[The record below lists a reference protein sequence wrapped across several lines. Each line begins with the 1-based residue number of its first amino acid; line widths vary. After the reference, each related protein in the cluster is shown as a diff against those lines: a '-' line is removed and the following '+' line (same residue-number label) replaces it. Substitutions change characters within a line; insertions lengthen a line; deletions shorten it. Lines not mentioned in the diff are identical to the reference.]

1 VGNEPAA
8 LVNTLLELEGDAAVR
23 VVGLRMA
30 GGEAELPEADPRRL
44 ELLLRTVDGLAKPT
58 VAVAR
63 GELVGAAVGL
73 VAACDVALA
82 SREAGFAVRDVR
94 SGRVPAVIAPY
105 LIRAMGARQAGR
117 YLLTGE
123 RLTAEEAHHLALVH
137 AVLAADALD
146 VEAERLVATLR
157 SAEPAALAATKRA
170 IRLVRTMPQ
179 EGSLF
184 AEALLRLAEPPG

>member
-1 VGNEPAA
+1 
-8 LVNTLLELEGDAAVR
+8 
-23 VVGLRMA
+23 
-30 GGEAELPEADPRRL
+30 
-44 ELLLRTVDGLAKPT
+44 
-58 VAVAR
+58 
-63 GELVGAAVGL
+63 VGL

-82 SREAGFAVRDVR
+82 GAGAGFAVPDAR
-94 SGRVPAVIAPY
+94 SGRVPAVVAPY
-105 LIRAMGARQAGR
+105 LVHAIGARAAGR

-123 RLTAEEAHHLALVH
+123 RLGAEEACQLGLIH

-146 VEAERLVATLR
+146 AEAVRLVAILR
-157 SAEPAALAATKRA
+157 SAEPAALAATKRV